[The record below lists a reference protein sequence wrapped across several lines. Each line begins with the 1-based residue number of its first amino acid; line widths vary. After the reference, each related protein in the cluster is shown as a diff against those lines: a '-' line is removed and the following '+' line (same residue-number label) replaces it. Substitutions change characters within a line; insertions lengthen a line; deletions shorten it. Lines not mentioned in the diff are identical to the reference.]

1 MFFYDGQTFA
11 NINFQNE
18 LALGVANSAQIDE
31 NLGGKFFF
39 FLSDCNWT
47 RTHNH
52 LVRKRLWLWLW
63 VQVQLQSLKKKQLHI
78 SHLFQARSS

>member
-31 NLGGKFFF
+31 NLGGNFFF
-39 FLSDCNWT
+39 F
-47 RTHNH
+47 
-52 LVRKRLWLWLW
+52 K
-63 VQVQLQSLKKKQLHI
+63 
-78 SHLFQARSS
+78 